1 MLPAAFAALALA
13 PAPAEA
19 KVIGASLFKNGYAV
33 LTREANVAAGGQ
45 EIVFNEIPNATLGS
59 FWLASEGGLII
70 QSAVTGQVVETVK
83 EPLGSLNEIIAA
95 NVGKQ
100 VMVNISDPRPGET
113 QTLEGKLI
121 SAAGDIIVVQA
132 AGMDAV
138 INKSRV
144 ARLSVMGGG
153 GVYDR
158 EAQRSRRVM
167 RLQTNGKA
175 GKVYLM
181 SLERGLSWSPAYAVD
196 LIEENKLRLRAR
208 GTIIND
214 LAPLEGV
221 EVKLITGF
229 PNIRYLGVF
238 DPFTSTGPTAA
249 LKDMSFAPA
258 PAMSN
263 ALQTQR
269 AGFGGGPGGGGG
281 FAADLAETGGGEGF
295 AAEDLFFYRQPGV
308 ALGRGDRGYYELF
321 QSDLEH
327 RHIYTS
333 DLTGWTRDNEDRPD
347 VWHTVRMK
355 NNTSRPFTTG
365 PAMVVKDG
373 EVLAQDELA
382 FVPAGAEGSLRLTKS
397 LSMIL
402 DQEDEEIS
410 RERGAIT
417 DREGRPIFDLV
428 TYRTKMSAQNLKDR
442 EAQFEISRRVD
453 GAPGDSAS
461 AGVTLT
467 QGPMRGNA
475 VNAPL
480 RMTWSPKVAAGK
492 KAEAEYTWKVYVSSV
507 GR

>member
-33 LTREANVAAGGQ
+33 LTRQADVAAGGQ

-100 VMVNISDPRPGET
+100 VMVNLADPRPGET

-144 ARLSVMGGG
+144 ARLSVLGGG

-158 EAQRSRRVM
+158 DAKRSRRVM

-196 LIEENKLRLRAR
+196 LIAENKLSLRAR

-214 LAPLEGV
+214 LAPLEGI

-229 PNIRYLGVF
+229 PNIRYLSAF
-238 DPFTSTGPTAA
+238 DPFTTTGPTAA

-258 PAMSN
+258 PAMGN

-269 AGFGGGPGGGGG
+269 AAFGGGGGG
-281 FAADLAETGGGEGF
+281 FGGDLAETGGGEGF

-308 ALGRGDRGYYELF
+308 TLQPGDRGYYELF
-321 QSDLEH
+321 QSELEH
-327 RHIYTS
+327 RHVYTA
-333 DLTGWTRDNEDRPD
+333 DLSGWSRENPDRPD
-347 VWHTVRMK
+347 VWHTIRMK

-382 FVPAGAEGSLRLTKS
+382 YVPVGAEGSLRLTKS
-397 LSMIL
+397 LSIIL

-417 DREGRPIFDLV
+417 DREGQPVFDLV

-442 EAQFEISRRVD
+442 EAQFEVTRSLE
-453 GAPGDSAS
+453 GAPGGMAS
-461 AGVTLT
+461 AGVALL
-467 QGPMRGNA
+467 QMPVRGNA
-475 VNAPL
+475 LNAPL
-480 RMTWSPKVAAGK
+480 RMTWSPKVAPGG
-492 KAEAEYTWKVYVSSV
+492 KAEAEYTWTIYVSSV

>member
-33 LTREANVAAGGQ
+33 LTRQATVAAGGQ

-100 VMVNISDPRPGET
+100 VMVNLADPRPGET

-144 ARLSVMGGG
+144 ARLSVLGGG
-153 GVYDR
+153 GVYER
-158 EAQRSRRVM
+158 EAKRNRRVM

-181 SLERGLSWSPAYAVD
+181 SLERGLSWSPAYALD
-196 LIEENKLRLRAR
+196 LIAEDKLVLRAR

-214 LAPLEGV
+214 LAPLENI
-221 EVKLITGF
+221 ELKLITGF
-229 PNIRYLGVF
+229 PNIRYLSAF
-238 DPFTSTGPTAA
+238 DPFTTTGPTAA

-269 AGFGGGPGGGGG
+269 AGLAPGGGGG
-281 FAADLAETGGGEGF
+281 FTSDLAQTGGGEGF

-308 ALGRGDRGYYELF
+308 TLNPGDRGYYELF
-321 QSDLEH
+321 QSELEH
-327 RHIYTS
+327 RHVYTA
-333 DLTGWTRDNEDRPD
+333 DLSGWSREQLDRPD
-347 VWHTVRMK
+347 VWHTIRMK

-365 PAMVVKDG
+365 PAMVVKGG

-382 FVPAGAEGSLRLTKS
+382 YVPVGAEGSLRLTKS

-402 DQEDEEIS
+402 DQEDIEVS

-442 EAQFEISRRVD
+442 EAQFEISRSMD
-453 GAPGDSAS
+453 GAPGGSAS
-461 AGVTLT
+461 AGVALV
-467 QGPMRGNA
+467 QMPVRGSS

-480 RMTWSPKVAAGK
+480 RMTWSPKVAPGA
-492 KAEAEYTWKVYVSSV
+492 KAEADYTWTIYVSSV